1 MAKRKSKV
9 PDSDEEIEIEDS
21 EDGRSPEHKEAA
33 FINEQADINEGR
45 VAPPPPEG
53 VEVPEGSTYTPP
65 PGEELPPPET
75 IFGQTN
81 QTYDGEADPAV
92 IIKARN
98 KLRVY
103 EQSGT
108 PVPGGTPVIPTLTLL
123 EPNEA
128 EVGGSDVELKV
139 HGTAFTADTV
149 ILFNNG
155 EEDTTQ
161 WSDTLLTTIVRPSTA
176 FGPSIVPVS
185 VRNLSG
191 ESNLLEFEFTEA
203 PVTRDADEDDEK
215 PKKGKKG
222 K

>member
-9 PDSDEEIEIEDS
+9 PGTDDEIEIEDAP
-21 EDGRSPEHKEAA
+21 DGRSDDHKEAA
-33 FINEQADINEGR
+33 FINQQADLMEGR
-45 VAPPPPEG
+45 V
-53 VEVPEGSTYTPP
+53 VENPVPEGTVGGEPP
-65 PGEELPPPET
+65 PPPET

-81 QTYDGEADPAV
+81 QTYDGEADPAI

-108 PVPGGTPVIPTLTLL
+108 PVPGGVPEIPTLTLL

-176 FGPSIVPVS
+176 SGAAVVPVS

-191 ESNLLEFEFTEA
+191 ESNHLEFEFFEYE
-203 PVTRDADEDDEK
+203 PVSRSDEDEDK
-215 PKKGKKG
+215 PKTKKGKKG